1 MVSSDGFPVEAVLE
15 NSLRQY
21 PDAEPNIDGWLD
33 GEVGGEIELTKPL
46 AVDLHQAKVKGASV
60 VFSDE
65 SQRFFFVLRAVAYAA
80 DVHSPRVSAG
90 LLFNDGLNENLWD
103 AGLPARTVER
113 IGISVEWDA
122 PKENEQ
128 KREEVFHFCVEA
140 DSSDASVLSISSIS
154 GVRFSSSITL
164 AGMGNP
170 ASFSIRLISPTS

>member
-65 SQRFFFVLRAVAYAA
+65 SQRFFFILRVVASAA
-80 DVHSPRVSAG
+80 DVHSPRMSAG
-90 LLFNDGLNENLWD
+90 LLFDDGLNEDFGN
-103 AGLPARTVER
+103 AGLSARTVKR
-113 IGISVEWDA
+113 IGVSGANYKD
-122 PKENEQ
+122 
-128 KREEVFHFCVEA
+128 EA
-140 DSSDASVLSISSIS
+140 QC
-154 GVRFSSSITL
+154 
-164 AGMGNP
+164 
-170 ASFSIRLISPTS
+170 